1 MSYCVN
7 CGVELAPSEKRCPLC
22 GVEVVNP
29 AKPWTEPEALPYSD
43 NAERIRRIDRRYLAG
58 LISLVLLIP
67 AVVCMFCD
75 ILDGRLSWSL
85 LVTGAL
91 LNVFVIFLIPM
102 MLHRPSALLLIAL
115 DTVSTSAY
123 LLLIRIACG
132 LPASGKDWL
141 LPLAL
146 PIVLLT
152 AILAAAFSLWLRK
165 RRPIALICAFAFLSV
180 GILTVGINLLVN
192 LYCGLALMPVWS
204 LYSMLPCLVLF
215 VFFLVLNKRNRWK
228 DGIRKRLFV

>member
-67 AVVCMFCD
+67 AIVCMFCD

-91 LNVFVIFLIPM
+91 LNVFVIFLVPM

-123 LLLIRIACG
+123 LLLIRIR
-132 LPASGKDWL
+132 KR
-141 LPLAL
+141 
-146 PIVLLT
+146 
-152 AILAAAFSLWLRK
+152 LAAAPCTAHCAAYGNSCRCIFPLAAQTASHCADMRLCLFGRRDSDGRDKPFCEPVLR
-165 RRPIALICAFAFLSV
+165 ACAYAGMVAVFHA
-180 GILTVGINLLVN
+180 
-192 LYCGLALMPVWS
+192 A
-204 LYSMLPCLVLF
+204 LPCAVC
-215 VFFLVLNKRNRWK
+215 VFS
-228 DGIRKRLFV
+228 GA

>member
-91 LNVFVIFLIPM
+91 LNVFVIFLVPM

-152 AILAAAFSLWLRK
+152 AILAAAFSTLAAQTASHCADMRLCLFGHRDSDGRDKPFCEPVLRACAYAGMVAVFHA
-165 RRPIALICAFAFLSV
+165 ALSCAV
-180 GILTVGINLLVN
+180 
-192 LYCGLALMPVWS
+192 C
-204 LYSMLPCLVLF
+204 
-215 VFFLVLNKRNRWK
+215 VFS
-228 DGIRKRLFV
+228 GA

>member
-146 PIVLLT
+146 PIVL
-152 AILAAAFSLWLRK
+152 
-165 RRPIALICAFAFLSV
+165 ICAFAFLGV
-180 GILTVGINLLVN
+180 GILTVGINLFVN

-228 DGIRKRLFV
+228 DGIRKRLFI

>member
-91 LNVFVIFLIPM
+91 LNVFVIFLVPM
-102 MLHRPSALLLIAL
+102 M
-115 DTVSTSAY
+115 
-123 LLLIRIACG
+123 LIRIACG

-165 RRPIALICAFAFLSV
+165 RRPIALICAFAFLGI
-180 GILTVGINLLVN
+180 GILTVGINLFVN

-228 DGIRKRLFV
+228 DGIRKRLFI